1 MLFHIK
7 SFLRRTVA
15 CLLACGLMMS
25 CCACSKEE
33 RPENADKTI
42 NFHLQEDPSSIDP
55 QITSTFGARV
65 AVEALFEGLVRL
77 DEEGNPYPGAA
88 ESWEVS
94 SDGLR
99 YTFHLRKDAKWSKS
113 VVTENGET
121 SVSSDPA
128 PLTARDFVYGWQ
140 RAVNPSTECPEAASF
155 SIIKNG
161 EAILNG
167 SQSPEALGVEA
178 VDDHTLVVTLENP
191 SDDFL
196 SLTAM
201 AAFMPCQEDF
211 FLWTSGRYGLEAKYI
226 CGNGPFAFYNSYAWD
241 HEEGMKLR
249 RSGSYVGENEVL
261 PAALELYVS
270 EKAVDV
276 SDPVAAVTEER
287 VDLAPISSEQVDKA
301 EKEELQLITLSMDAV
316 WGLCFNTQDDLMKNA
331 EIRKMFIQTLKREN
345 LLEYLPE
352 NADVANDIIPSTF
365 RWEGESY
372 RDAAGTGLYLK
383 QDDDVLSGLSKILA
397 DLKLDAMPSITV
409 LGPEDSQ
416 QMLNQMLITWN
427 GRMGNYFNLETLS
440 ESDLQNKVDSG
451 DYQAAVCALRPDGD
465 KPLTLLSM
473 FASDST
479 SNPAHLQSKQ
489 YDKLLEA
496 AASGQNTLNSLVQ
509 AETYLS
515 DQGIF
520 YPLYYTDRYYCANS
534 TLTGVVVHAAD
545 QGIDFIQA
553 GKLE

>member
-1 MLFHIK
+1 
-7 SFLRRTVA
+7 
-15 CLLACGLMMS
+15 MMS

-301 EKEELQLITLSMDAV
+301 EFRAINQKAIASSCEIEPATVGSILSRMERDGLVRRRQRNGDRRSLYVSLTPRGDALGRQMMELFHQADTRAAALLSPQEQAQLLS
-316 WGLCFNTQDDLMKNA
+316 
-331 EIRKMFIQTLKREN
+331 
-345 LLEYLPE
+345 LL
-352 NADVANDIIPSTF
+352 
-365 RWEGESY
+365 
-372 RDAAGTGLYLK
+372 
-383 QDDDVLSGLSKILA
+383 
-397 DLKLDAMPSITV
+397 
-409 LGPEDSQ
+409 
-416 QMLNQMLITWN
+416 
-427 GRMGNYFNLETLS
+427 
-440 ESDLQNKVDSG
+440 NKVCT
-451 DYQAAVCALRPDGD
+451 AVQPEE
-465 KPLTLLSM
+465 
-473 FASDST
+473 
-479 SNPAHLQSKQ
+479 
-489 YDKLLEA
+489 EA
-496 AASGQNTLNSLVQ
+496 VQ
-509 AETYLS
+509 
-515 DQGIF
+515 
-520 YPLYYTDRYYCANS
+520 
-534 TLTGVVVHAAD
+534 
-545 QGIDFIQA
+545 
-553 GKLE
+553 